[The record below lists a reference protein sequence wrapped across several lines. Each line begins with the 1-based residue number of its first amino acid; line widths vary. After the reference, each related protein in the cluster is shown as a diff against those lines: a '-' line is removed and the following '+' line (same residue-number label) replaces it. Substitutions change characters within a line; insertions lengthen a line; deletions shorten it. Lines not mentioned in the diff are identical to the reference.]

1 MICIDV
7 VSGQTLN
14 TSIHSLPFGRLQ
26 KLENLLLR
34 TLQIMHD
41 QAGVCHGDVQAGNIM
56 LLHDDGKGDDT
67 QAVLLDFS
75 HACFKT
81 DLHPKSWTSRKERDY
96 AMLQKHLCWC
106 KGQPCAYI
114 LSWPS

>member
-1 MICIDV
+1 MHRHRIWADSKHIH
-7 VSGQTLN
+7 TLAAIWPPSKVGELA
-14 TSIHSLPFGRLQ
+14 TTHIA
-26 KLENLLLR
+26 
-34 TLQIMHD
+34 D

-96 AMLQKHLCWC
+96 AMLQSTFAGAKASLVR
-106 KGQPCAYI
+106 I

>member
-1 MICIDV
+1 
-7 VSGQTLN
+7 
-14 TSIHSLPFGRLQ
+14 
-26 KLENLLLR
+26 
-34 TLQIMHD
+34 MHD

-56 LLHDDGKGDDT
+56 LLHDAGKGDDT

-81 DLHPKSWTSRKERDY
+81 DLHPKSWISRKERDY
-96 AMLQKHLCWC
+96 AMLRSTFTSVRASLVRM
-106 KGQPCAYI
+106 